1 MLLSAGSIRCTYD
14 ASGRIVARH
23 KARLWCKPDVWQYSW
38 DAEDRLIACRTPDGA
53 LWQYSYDSLGRQTA
67 KDQVD
72 EGGAVV
78 HSVHFT
84 WDGTTLV
91 EQTDTAQH
99 TTLTWDCDGYTPLSQ
114 LERRTGL
121 ATASSAS
128 TATDSRFFA
137 IVSDLIGTPTELVD
151 ERGEVAWQSRMT
163 VWGTTSWTRTAIAYT
178 PLRFPGQY
186 DDAETGLY
194 YNCYR
199 HIEG

>member
-14 ASGRIVARH
+14 ASGRTVARH
-23 KARLWCKPDVWQYSW
+23 KARLSREPDVWQYSW

-53 LWQYSYDSLGRQTA
+53 LWQYSYDPLGRHPV

-99 TTLTWDCDGYTPLSQ
+99 TTLTCDYDGTRHSASSNAVRDSLRLHRHPL
-114 LERRTGL
+114 RRTRG
-121 ATASSAS
+121 SSLS
-128 TATDSRFFA
+128 S
-137 IVSDLIGTPTELVD
+137 PT
-151 ERGEVAWQSRMT
+151 
-163 VWGTTSWTRTAIAYT
+163 
-178 PLRFPGQY
+178 
-186 DDAETGLY
+186 
-194 YNCYR
+194 
-199 HIEG
+199 